1 MKQCPQCQ
9 LTYPNE
15 SKYCFVEGCTLVSLR
30 DPRIGS
36 TLAGRYIIESEVG
49 VGGMATVYKARHKL
63 VERPC
68 AIKILAAQY
77 AQDAVLRERFVR
89 EARHAQRLAHPNVI
103 QIFDQGET
111 DDGSPFL
118 VMELL
123 EGRSLADVVSEGRL
137 SLARTLPI
145 GIEMMRAL
153 GRAHDFEVIHR
164 DLKPE
169 NVFLLEGDR
178 VKLLDFGIAR
188 CAQDARLT
196 NLGEIFGTPQ
206 YMAPERGSSIDA
218 GPAADLYAFGIML
231 FEMLTGRLPFEAK
244 DPATWLIKHLQEVP
258 PHLRLFVPE
267 APEALDRLVFDL
279 MAKDPAERPVDA
291 HRVKALLIIIAR
303 ALGIPI
309 PDEPS
314 ESAGPMSASPRSGDP
329 WKRRV
334 DLFERMLG
342 RAFGGHDGG
351 SRPQPLGF
359 AEPVTMGETPKPP
372 ARPAPPELTRTLEA
386 IRVRLREIEGLRAS
400 AYDEQQRLEAVEH
413 EGREGRLRLGR
424 AMDALT
430 ADVSKTREEARALRA
445 QVEPLSLAARAFA
458 PQAIAAHKDLVHW
471 EGRSGFREPYPELAA
486 AHRKLADLVDAWIL
500 ARGRE
505 QQAETEALKKERVIA
520 DVDFQIRSL
529 RESLGNLERSGE
541 ERREQSL
548 SKIADMDRRTQLLE
562 GEMLQLASHFCAPL
576 RARPE
581 LGPLFYELERAAP
594 AAGRAGV
601 QRAG

>member
-9 LTYPNE
+9 LTYPND
-15 SKYCFVEGCTLVSLR
+15 SAYCFVEGCTLVSLL

-49 VGGMATVYKARHKL
+49 IGGMATVYKARHKL

-68 AIKILAAQY
+68 AIKILNAQY
-77 AQDAVLRERFVR
+77 AQDAILRERFVR

-103 QIFDQGET
+103 EIFDQGET

-123 EGRSLADVVSEGRL
+123 EGRSLADVVAEGPL

-153 GRAHDFEVIHR
+153 ARAHDFEVIHR

-169 NVFLLEGDR
+169 NVFLLPGDT

-218 GPAADLYAFGIML
+218 GPAADLYAFGIMI

-244 DPATWLIKHLQEVP
+244 DPAGWLIKHLKETP
-258 PHLRLFVPE
+258 PHLRTFTPE
-267 APEALDRLVFDL
+267 APEALDRLLFDL

-291 HRVKALLIIIAR
+291 HRVKALLVIIAR

-309 PDEPS
+309 PAEPS
-314 ESAGPMSASPRSGDP
+314 EWAGPLSTSPRSGDP

-342 RAFGGHDGG
+342 RAFVVDG
-351 SRPQPLGF
+351 SVPS
-359 AEPVTMGETPKPP
+359 KPP
-372 ARPAPPELTRTLEA
+372 AVGFDQPAPPELTRSLEA
-386 IRVRLREIEGLRAS
+386 IRARLREIEALRAN
-400 AYDEQQRLEAVEH
+400 AYDEQQRLEGVER
-413 EGREGRLRLGR
+413 EGRDGRLRLGR

-445 QVEPLSLAARAFA
+445 QVEPLSLIARAFA
-458 PQAIAAHKDLVHW
+458 PQAIAAHKDLVLW
-471 EGRSGFREPYPELAA
+471 EGRSGFREPHRELAA
-486 AHRKLADLVDAWIL
+486 AHRKLADLVDAWL
-500 ARGRE
+500 EARRRE
-505 QQAETEALKKERVIA
+505 LVAEAEAVKTERVIA

-529 RESLGNLERSGE
+529 RESLGNLERNGE
-541 ERREQSL
+541 QRRQRSL
-548 SKIADMDRRTQLLE
+548 EKIADMDRRTQLLE
-562 GEMLQLASHFCAPL
+562 GEMLQLASRFCAPL

-581 LGPLFYELERAAP
+581 LAPLFYDLERAAP
-594 AAGRAGV
+594 APRVQGAG
-601 QRAG
+601 